1 MVSRRRVLKYA
12 SKFFIPLKKTDL
24 LNLNSGFAKLPQQSS
39 RNPYCLWLTYE
50 HPPHSLAHGGRM
62 NMFSWLK
69 SSHKLFQSKI
79 GTEIKMFTSF
89 PGKKTFSIVLNAWH
103 GFDFLFSPVSCF
115 NFKFEYIKPFLF
127 CSLMFKAD

>member
-89 PGKKTFSIVLNAWH
+89 PGKKHSALFLMHGMVLTS
-103 GFDFLFSPVSCF
+103 FFLQCHVSTS
-115 NFKFEYIKPFLF
+115 
-127 CSLMFKAD
+127 SLSTSSRSFFVA